1 MITDD
6 FDFDLPRALIAQR
19 PVVPRDAA
27 RLLVVDAE
35 LADQRIRDL
44 PGLLRPGDLLVFNDA
59 RVIPA
64 RLFGR
69 RGQVKI
75 EVTLHQLEGPE
86 AAGQDPA
93 GALWRAFARPARRL
107 RAGDRL
113 DFAPGLWAKVAVK
126 GARGE
131 VSLAF
136 NLTETDLK
144 TALSRVGVLPLP
156 PYIRRQGGADLR
168 DREDYQTV
176 YAVKEGA
183 IAAPTAGLHFT
194 PDLLH
199 ALDRRGVERLTITL
213 YVGAGSFLP
222 VTVPEPR
229 DHRLLG
235 EIGELGPGAAAAINA
250 AKAAGRRVVAVG
262 TTALR
267 LLESASDDR
276 GRLSP
281 FSGETDLFILPGYRF
296 KVVDCLLTNFHLPR
310 STLFMLVCAFAGMA
324 RMTRAYGHA
333 RERGYRFYSYGDC
346 CLLAPE
352 TPP

>member
-27 RLLVVDAE
+27 RMLVVGAE
-35 LADQRIRDL
+35 LADRRIRDL

-59 RVIPA
+59 RVILA

-75 EVTLHQLEGPE
+75 EVTLHRLEDPG
-86 AAGQDPA
+86 AAEQNPA

-107 RAGDRL
+107 KIGERV
-113 DFAPGLWAKVAVK
+113 DFAPELWAKVAAK
-126 GARGE
+126 GAGGE

-136 NLTETDLK
+136 NLAETDLRA
-144 TALSRVGVLPLP
+144 ALTRFGVLPLP
-156 PYIRRQGGADLR
+156 PYIRREGGADLR
-168 DREDYQTV
+168 DRADYQTV

-194 PDLLH
+194 PDLLQ
-199 ALDRRGVERLTITL
+199 ALDQRGLERLAITL
-213 YVGAGSFLP
+213 YVGAGTFLP
-222 VTVPEPR
+222 VTAPDPR
-229 DHRLLG
+229 NHRMLE
-235 EIGELGPGAAAAINA
+235 EIGELGPDAATAINA
-250 AKAAGRRVVAVG
+250 AKAAGRRIVAVG

-267 LLESASDDR
+267 LMESASDDR
-276 GRLSP
+276 GRLRP
-281 FSGETDLFILPGYRF
+281 FSGETDLYILPGYRF
-296 KVVDCLLTNFHLPR
+296 KVVDLLLTNFHLPR
-310 STLFMLVCAFAGMA
+310 STLFMLVCAFAGQA
-324 RMTRAYGHA
+324 RMKRAYGHA

-346 CLLAPE
+346 CLLAPGSR
-352 TPP
+352 P

>member
-27 RLLVVDAE
+27 RLLVVGTT
-35 LADQRIRDL
+35 LADRRIRDL

-69 RGQVKI
+69 RGQAKI
-75 EVTLHQLEGPE
+75 EVTLHRLEDPGTP
-86 AAGQDPA
+86 GQDPA

-107 RAGDRL
+107 RVGDRL
-113 DFAPGLWAKVAVK
+113 GFAPEFWANVAAK
-126 GARGE
+126 GAGGE

-144 TALSRVGVLPLP
+144 AALSRVGVLPLP
-156 PYIRRQGGADLR
+156 PYIRREGGADLR

-235 EIGELGPGAAAAINA
+235 EIGELGPGAAAALNA
-250 AKAAGRRVVAVG
+250 AKAAGRRIVAVG

-276 GRLSP
+276 GRVGT

-296 KVVDCLLTNFHLPR
+296 KVVDRLLTNFHLPR
-310 STLFMLVCAFAGMA
+310 STLFMLVCAFAGQA
-324 RMTRAYGHA
+324 RMKRAYGHA
-333 RERGYRFYSYGDC
+333 KERGYRFYSYGDC

-352 TPP
+352 TP